1 MINLG
6 PDRANY
12 YKVTAY
18 NSTVTVDNEGRVVAH
33 YRKRFLWYAD
43 EVWAQEG
50 GEGFETAELEYPLR
64 DPPLSTATMD
74 TTIISKHGSTNGGE
88 PDPQLSSTLPPAPPQ
103 QPPRTTDDKMTKHTT
118 TFAIC
123 MDLNTHHFSPPPPS
137 APLETTHPLAS
148 HILSSSTTLLVLSTA
163 WLTNLPAFALRSQPE
178 EPDWD
183 TLACWIERLSPL
195 LDSPENM
202 DPEEGGE
209 GEVREEAR
217 GERERGREVICVF
230 ANRCGEEAGKMRY
243 DEPGGWEEGEGA
255 RYAGSSWIGK
265 MVVGKKEV
273 VIGGRMGRGEE
284 GFCVVDT
291 EEVGKGWKVRLK
303 ER

>member
-1 MINLG
+1 MRIATLQFAPQLGRVDENIARADSLLVSSATPLNHLDLLVLPELAFTG

-50 GEGFETAELEYPLR
+50 GEGFETAKLEYPLR

-74 TTIISKHGSTNGGE
+74 TKIISKHGSTNGGE
-88 PDPQLSSTLPPAPPQ
+88 PDPQLSSTPPPAPPQ

-137 APLETTHPLAS
+137 APLEATHPLAS

-209 GEVREEAR
+209 GEVRR
-217 GERERGREVICVF
+217 
-230 ANRCGEEAGKMRY
+230 
-243 DEPGGWEEGEGA
+243 GGWEA
-255 RYAGSSWIGK
+255 A
-265 MVVGKKEV
+265 V
-273 VIGGRMGRGEE
+273 
-284 GFCVVDT
+284 
-291 EEVGKGWKVRLK
+291 
-303 ER
+303 